1 MNIFTDTNI
10 LIDVIGKR
18 EGFFE
23 NAAKILK
30 LGEEGIINLF
40 ISPLLLANSLYILK
54 RHYDSAENNTTI
66 STIITRNSQDFQ
78 HSSLLVQTPQ
88 EFLDTNNF

>member
-1 MNIFTDTNI
+1 MNIFIDTNI

-30 LGEEGIINLF
+30 LGEEGTINLF
-40 ISPLLLANSLYILK
+40 ISPLSLANSLYILK
-54 RHYDSAENNTTI
+54 CTYKMDDERIRIILKQITTFI
-66 STIITRNSQDFQ
+66 KVTDMTG
-78 HSSLLVQTPQ
+78 
-88 EFLDTNNF
+88 